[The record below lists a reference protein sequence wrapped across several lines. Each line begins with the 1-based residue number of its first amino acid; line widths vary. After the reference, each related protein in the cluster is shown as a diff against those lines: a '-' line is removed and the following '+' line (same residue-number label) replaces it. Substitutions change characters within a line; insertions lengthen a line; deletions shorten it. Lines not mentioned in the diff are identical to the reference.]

1 MLFSHLFLWSTEEE
15 VGKKYLQFDKHKI
28 YKNTPAHVSCVYSLS
43 LGWLTD
49 SRICQGINDQLSWM
63 LKNHQA
69 MLRRRKKN
77 TTEEQKKTK
86 NNPNKQ
92 NKKQEKKRNGLHVL
106 WYEWHTITVSR
117 LLGENENTAE
127 TTVDSPSTVSW
138 YFEPSQSKHKG
149 LYQG

>member
-1 MLFSHLFLWSTEEE
+1 
-15 VGKKYLQFDKHKI
+15 
-28 YKNTPAHVSCVYSLS
+28 
-43 LGWLTD
+43 
-49 SRICQGINDQLSWM
+49 
-63 LKNHQA
+63 

-77 TTEEQKKTK
+77 TTEEQKKNK